1 MAKKTVAMTVLAMLI
16 AGSIFAQEEAAA
28 TVKKPSIISIGVG
41 EYFIS
46 DFGGGIDG
54 SIETPYVGGGGFVFF
69 DAKYAELSL
78 GIFGAGGK
86 FTPKGNNQSS
96 ESNRAIMGL
105 DIGLLGKYPF
115 AWNDKL
121 TLYPL
126 LGINYRFILSAKDA
140 DGNQHKNSGGDDASG
155 DLSALWFKLGFGL
168 DFFVTDKMYIRYG
181 ENYGIRL
188 ANAFENDASADALL
202 GHGFEAKFSV
212 GYRF

>member
-1 MAKKTVAMTVLAMLI
+1 MAKKTALVTVLAMLI
-16 AGSIFAQEEAAA
+16 AGSIFAQEEGTAL
-28 TVKKPSIISIGVG
+28 VKRPGFISIGVG
-41 EYFIS
+41 EYFTGE
-46 DFGGGIDG
+46 FGGGIDG
-54 SIETPYVGGGGFVFF
+54 SIETPYVGGGGFVFL
-69 DAKYAELSL
+69 DATYAELSL

-86 FTPKGNNQSS
+86 FTPKGDNQSRDP
-96 ESNRAIMGL
+96 NVALMGL

-115 AWNDKL
+115 ALNDKL
-121 TLYPL
+121 ALYPL

-140 DGNQHKNSGGDDASG
+140 DENQHKNSGR

-168 DFFVTDKMYIRYG
+168 DFFVTDKMYIRYV

-202 GHGFEAKFSV
+202 GHGFEAKFAV